1 MAELVDFSTQLL
13 AHFIDHGLT
22 RKTRKQ
28 SPGKANLSGSVQG
41 GFHWNDTTPRLG
53 ADSVNL
59 TVRSAS
65 AWQVAAGLVAG
76 LAGAPCCAG
85 HAAEQQAGPPPATS
99 TAGQRVQA
107 DSVKLASD
115 QVADSLL
122 VDVRSLDPAI
132 LVDLRYATANNF
144 TGAVLP
150 GYQAQ
155 KALLRRE
162 AAQALT
168 RVEARLRTGGLG
180 LRIWDAYRP
189 LRATMAMVAWAE
201 STGRTDLL
209 DQEYIAR
216 RSRHNLGVAVD
227 LTLVDLVT
235 GTELDLGTPFDTF
248 SDAARTANAEGR
260 VLRYRQVL
268 VRAMESE
275 GFQNYEKEWWHFSY
289 TVPDPQAFDV
299 PIR

>member
-1 MAELVDFSTQLL
+1 
-13 AHFIDHGLT
+13 
-22 RKTRKQ
+22 
-28 SPGKANLSGSVQG
+28 
-41 GFHWNDTTPRLG
+41 
-53 ADSVNL
+53 
-59 TVRSAS
+59 
-65 AWQVAAGLVAG
+65 
-76 LAGAPCCAG
+76 
-85 HAAEQQAGPPPATS
+85 
-99 TAGQRVQA
+99 
-107 DSVKLASD
+107 VKLASD

>member
-1 MAELVDFSTQLL
+1 M
-13 AHFIDHGLT
+13 
-22 RKTRKQ
+22 
-28 SPGKANLSGSVQG
+28 
-41 GFHWNDTTPRLG
+41 
-53 ADSVNL
+53 
-59 TVRSAS
+59 
-65 AWQVAAGLVAG
+65 
-76 LAGAPCCAG
+76 AGAPGCAG
-85 HAAEQQAGPPPATS
+85 HVAEQQAGPPPATS
-99 TAGQRVQA
+99 TAGQPVQA

-162 AAQALT
+162 AAQALA
-168 RVEARLRTGGLG
+168 RVEARLRTAGLG

-227 LTLVDLVT
+227 LTLVDFGYGNRAGPRHAIRHLLRSRMDGECRGSRSALPAGPGSSNGV
-235 GTELDLGTPFDTF
+235 GGLSEL
-248 SDAARTANAEGR
+248 
-260 VLRYRQVL
+260 
-268 VRAMESE
+268 
-275 GFQNYEKEWWHFSY
+275 
-289 TVPDPQAFDV
+289 
-299 PIR
+299 